1 MVPLNRLSLPLSLKK
16 VVEEARVSVLRLE
29 LLGFEVNDLSK
40 LVNVLR
46 ALNNQSYNL
55 LNRHQQSLLRVLMIL
70 SLRLYV
76 ALACVRARAP
86 TPTST
91 NT

>member
-1 MVPLNRLSLPLSLKK
+1 VVPLNRLSLPLSLKK

-76 ALACVRARAP
+76 ALACVRARDP